1 MSGTEK
7 ENTVPLHAAVGG
19 EPRAD
24 SLASSAIDGTQPAG
38 EVKIQIR
45 DVYKVFGRRES
56 EALALLREGVD
67 KSAVQTK
74 TGVNVGLA
82 GVNADIPTGQ
92 ITCIMGL
99 SGSGKST
106 LVRHLNRLIDP
117 SAGEVRVDGENILTL
132 SMPELRELRRH
143 KISMVFQNFGLLPH
157 LNVVDNVAFG
167 LSVRGESRQQARK
180 TASSWLERV
189 GLAEY
194 EKSYPDELSGGMR
207 QRVGLARAL
216 AIDAQVL
223 LMDEAFSALDPL
235 IRYDMQDQLLALQ
248 QRLQK
253 TIVFITH
260 DIDEALRLGQRI
272 IILRDGKVEQVGTPG
287 DIRDHPVNEYVERFV
302 VRRAAPSV

>member
-1 MSGTEK
+1 MSDTMD
-7 ENTVPLHAAVGG
+7 TAAPDAVGT
-19 EPRAD
+19 AVD
-24 SLASSAIDGTQPAG
+24 A
-38 EVKIQIR
+38 VKIHIR
-45 DVYKVFGRRES
+45 DVYKVFGRREAD
-56 EALALLREGVD
+56 ALALLRQGED
-67 KSAVQTK
+67 KAAVQAE
-74 TGVNVGLA
+74 TGANVGLA
-82 GVNADIPTGQ
+82 GVNAQIPTGR

-117 SAGEVRVDGENILTL
+117 SAGEIMVDGENILAL
-132 SMPELRELRRH
+132 SMPQLRELRRH

-157 LNVVDNVAFG
+157 INVLDNVAFG
-167 LSVRGESRQQARK
+167 LSVRGENRDQARDG
-180 TASSWLERV
+180 ARQWLERV

-194 EKSYPDELSGGMR
+194 EKNYPDELSGGMK

-248 QRLQK
+248 QRLNK

-260 DIDEALRLGQRI
+260 DIDEALRLGQHV
-272 IILRDGKVEQVGTPG
+272 IILRDGKVEQVGTPAQ
-287 DIRDHPVNEYVERFV
+287 IRRNPVNAYVARFV
-302 VRRAAPSV
+302 ERRAAAPDP

>member
-1 MSGTEK
+1 MTTADTEAGM
-7 ENTVPLHAAVGG
+7 AADDSL
-19 EPRAD
+19 RAD
-24 SLASSAIDGTQPAG
+24 GGARHGLG
-38 EVKIQIR
+38 EHGAHRPDEGVKIQIR
-45 DVYKVFGRRES
+45 GVYKVFGRRQAD
-56 EALALLREGVD
+56 ALAMLRQGMD
-67 KSAVQTK
+67 KSSVQAE
-74 TGVNVGLA
+74 TGASVGLA
-82 GVNADIPTGQ
+82 GIDADIPTGR

-117 SAGEVRVDGENILTL
+117 SAGEILIDGENILAL
-132 SMPELRELRRH
+132 SLAELRELRRH

-157 LNVVDNVAFG
+157 INVLDNVAFG
-167 LSVRGESRQQARK
+167 LSVRGESRQQARR
-180 TASSWLERV
+180 TARLWLERV

-194 EKSYPDELSGGMR
+194 EKNYPDELSGGMR

-216 AIDAQVL
+216 AIDAQIL

-260 DIDEALRLGQRI
+260 DIEEALRLGQHV
-272 IILRDGKVEQVGTPG
+272 IILRDGKVEQIGTPD
-287 DIRDHPVNEYVERFV
+287 DIRNHPVNEYVERFV
-302 VRRAAPSV
+302 VRRV